1 MTKLLFMFN
10 IYFMYYLAGSH
21 YLNSRNHYIF
31 KVFNYERIKQKNISG
46 WGGYPVQKANMVY
59 PKNIEQILIETKNG
73 DSIARGN
80 GRSYGDSSINAKYY

>member
-1 MTKLLFMFN
+1 MSEKF
-10 IYFMYYLAGSH
+10 
-21 YLNSRNHYIF
+21 
-31 KVFNYERIKQKNISG
+31 KQKNISG

-80 GRSYGDSSINAKYY
+80 GRSYGDSSINAKNTINMKHLNHIISFDDNCFV